1 MPSTT
6 NTAPA
11 PGVAGRGRRR
21 WRRVL
26 LTLALASWTSGAGG
40 QTAPNP
46 ETDPQAGQVPAQA
59 GAPDN
64 PDAVFRAGVQLI
76 NVSATV
82 TDRRGRFVDGLT
94 KDDFLVFEDGE
105 PVEITQFDNERVP
118 VSLGIALDT
127 SGSMDGRKMEAA
139 RRALDRFLYDLLGPD
154 DEFFLYRFDYTPALL
169 QDWTTSPD
177 RVSRAIRDIRPRGG
191 TALYDAVAEAVPHVG
206 EGRHRKKA
214 LLVISDGND
223 TNSETDDRDLRVL
236 IEETEALVYAIGIDG
251 SSPRRRW
258 LGGGPLRPPELGPFP
273 IPGRGRS
280 PRLPRANPFQRVREE
295 RVNVGALRDLTDD
308 TGGRTEIVRDAED
321 LDPATAGIARELS
334 RQYYLA
340 YPARNAG
347 DGRWHR
353 IRVEV
358 TDPGLRVRARRGY
371 LAAP

>member
-1 MPSTT
+1 MRPSTK
-6 NTAPA
+6 TAPA
-11 PGVAGRGRRR
+11 RGVAGRGRRR
-21 WRRVL
+21 WRRAL
-26 LTLALASWTSGAGG
+26 LTLALASWTAGAGG
-40 QTAPNP
+40 QPVPGP
-46 ETDPQAGQVPAQA
+46 ETAPQAGQRPAQA
-59 GAPDN
+59 GEPDN

-82 TDRRGRFVDGLT
+82 TDARGRFVDGLT
-94 KDDFLVFEDGE
+94 KDDFLVYEDGE

-127 SGSMDGRKMEAA
+127 SGSMDGRKMAAA
-139 RRALDRFLYDLLGPD
+139 RSALDRFLYDLLGPD

-177 RVSRAIRDIRPRGG
+177 RLSRAIRDIRPRGG
-191 TALYDAVAEAVPHVG
+191 TALYDAVAEAVPHVA

-223 TNSETDDRDLRVL
+223 TNSETDDRDLRAL
-236 IEETEALVYAIGIDG
+236 MEETEALVYAIGIDA
-251 SSPRRRW
+251 PARRR
-258 LGGGPLRPPELGPFP
+258 LGIFGGPPRPGLPGTPFPVPGGGRRP
-273 IPGRGRS
+273 RGG
-280 PRLPRANPFQRVREE
+280 NPFQRLQEE

-308 TGGRTEIVRDAED
+308 TGGRTEIVRDTDD

-358 TDPGLRVRARRGY
+358 RDPDLRVRARRGY